1 MLVKDITPGVKGY
14 AIFEDYSFYKVEC
27 TNVVKTTAD
36 GIWYDIEFESRG
48 GTPITFN
55 GVNGDSKHIS
65 SYSEEFGTQY
75 INVYFNKDEAIEV
88 FDNLIAYSNMIK
100 DDILKDE

>member
-1 MLVKDITPGVKGY
+1 MLIKDITPGVKGY

-27 TNVVKTTAD
+27 TNVVTTD

-55 GVNGDSKHIS
+55 DVNGDDTRVS

-75 INVYFNKDEAIEV
+75 VNVYFSKKKAIAV

-100 DDILKDE
+100 DDIVKDE